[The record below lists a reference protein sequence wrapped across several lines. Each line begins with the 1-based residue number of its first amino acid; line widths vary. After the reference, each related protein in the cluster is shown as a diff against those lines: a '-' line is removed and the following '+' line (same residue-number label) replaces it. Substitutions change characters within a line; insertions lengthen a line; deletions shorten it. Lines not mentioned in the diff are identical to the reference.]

1 MLCVAYTLAAI
12 ICLICLKYV
21 IKSSLEWHK
30 KTRDQRG
37 FSKSSELIIVPLF
50 QLRLKQSQ
58 RQRLRLNQ
66 QLS

>member
-21 IKSSLEWHK
+21 IKSILEWHK

-37 FSKSSELIIVPLF
+37 F
-50 QLRLKQSQ
+50 
-58 RQRLRLNQ
+58 LNQ
-66 QLS
+66 AN

>member
-12 ICLICLKYV
+12 TCLICLKYV

-37 FSKSSELIIVPLF
+37 F
-50 QLRLKQSQ
+50 
-58 RQRLRLNQ
+58 LNQ
-66 QLS
+66 AN